1 MPYQRKRTLQEL
13 NLSDDFLFSKVFSD
27 AEVCR
32 QVLEKILKVKIKKIK
47 FVESQKSIDLVME
60 SKAIRLDI
68 YVQDEKETIYNV
80 EMQRGKY
87 KNLAKRSRYYQGSVD
102 LDFIQKGS
110 DYLEL
115 CKSFII
121 FICTFDPFGKGRH
134 IYSFEN
140 CCMEDQSLKLNDETT
155 KIFLNTRGVMDDVD
169 EEMKELLSY
178 VENSTDTYVAKTK
191 SQLVHHLHDRV
202 NQIKQD
208 KRLEVEYMT
217 LYEIF
222 KEEFEEGKR
231 EGKRE
236 GKIEGKI
243 EEKVE
248 IAKNLLDVLDDETI
262 ALKTGLTIEEV
273 QRLRNENK

>member
-1 MPYQRKRTLQEL
+1 
-13 NLSDDFLFSKVFSD
+13 
-27 AEVCR
+27 
-32 QVLEKILKVKIKKIK
+32 
-47 FVESQKSIDLVME
+47 
-60 SKAIRLDI
+60 
-68 YVQDEKETIYNV
+68 
-80 EMQRGKY
+80 MQRGKH

-121 FICTFDPFGKGRH
+121 FICTFDPFDKGRH

-191 SQLVHHLHDRV
+191 SELVHQLHDRV
-202 NQIKQD
+202 NRIKQD

-231 EGKRE
+231 EGKKQRDM
-236 GKIEGKI
+236 
-243 EEKVE
+243 E
-248 IAKNLLDVLDDETI
+248 IAQNLLDVLDDETI
-262 ALKTGLTIEEV
+262 ALKTGLDIEEV
-273 QRLRNENK
+273 RRLRNENK